1 MAKKQYDGV
10 IEAVHYGDDGQ
21 VDWARGYLRKGEVW
35 SDRLVLRRAALIDAL
50 KQGRKFF
57 SGQRRE
63 GLAGMFDVTEQLRL
77 VGKDGA
83 EVLTFSGGSAE
94 SDNLEGLPVL

>member
-1 MAKKQYDGV
+1 MAKQQYDGV
-10 IEAVHYGDDGQ
+10 IEAVHYGDDGL
-21 VDWARGYLRKGEVW
+21 VDWARGYLRRGEVW
-35 SDRLVLRRAALIDAL
+35 SDRLVVRRAELIDAL
-50 KQGRKFF
+50 KRGRKIF

-63 GLAGMFDVTEQLRL
+63 NLGGKFEVTDQLRL